1 MCYGDPGMKHVLRET
16 EARLAPFAQE
26 WKSTAPEAPQAGL
39 LARAKAAL
47 AAWVRKEASHV

>member
-16 EARLAPFAQE
+16 EARVAPFAQE
-26 WKSTAPEAPQAGL
+26 WKSAAPQAPQAGL
-39 LARAKAAL
+39 LARVKAAI

>member
-16 EARLAPFAQE
+16 EARVAHLAQE
-26 WKSTAPEAPQAGL
+26 RKRPEAPQVGL
-39 LARAKAAL
+39 YARVKAVL

>member
-1 MCYGDPGMKHVLRET
+1 MCYGDPGMKHALRET

-26 WKSTAPEAPQAGL
+26 WKAAAPEAPRPGL
-39 LARAKAAL
+39 LARVKAAL